1 MNDLTLELPAHVR
14 LQAASFVLTH
24 ATEPLSVEINRRATG
39 SGWLVWCPPETPT
52 NDPFNQGWRVV
63 PAATLSDAIRVGV
76 ERLETLAGRRAA

>member
-39 SGWLVWCPPETPT
+39 SGWLVWSGPAIPT
-52 NDPFNQGWRVV
+52 GDPFNQGWFAT
-63 PAATLSDAIRVGV
+63 PAETLTDAIKLGV
-76 ERLETLAGRRAA
+76 ARLETLTGGRAA